1 MHYINLYYKLIN
13 KFFSIYIS
21 LHGTM
26 KQIIKININ
35 KQKKIMR

>member
-1 MHYINLYYKLIN
+1 MIYYQLIN